1 MARALG
7 GNQAQHRQK
16 CGRRQQCC
24 AKRTHLRNVCPHF
37 PDRHRTRRLRRVLRI
52 YTLDMAVL
60 TELVEEARVRYVETN
75 RPRVV
80 VHLTDSVL

>member
-1 MARALG
+1 
-7 GNQAQHRQK
+7 
-16 CGRRQQCC
+16 
-24 AKRTHLRNVCPHF
+24 
-37 PDRHRTRRLRRVLRI
+37 
-52 YTLDMAVL
+52 LDMAVL